1 MSRVVRFHSL
11 GGPDVLRLEE
21 REIPVPGAGEVLI
34 KVEAIGLN
42 RADVMFRTGHYLEK
56 ATPPS
61 QMGFEASGIVLATG
75 RRRLDLTYGLF
86 YPPAAFA

>member
-21 REIPVPGAGEVLI
+21 REIPEPGAGEVLI

-42 RADVMFRTGHYLEK
+42 RADVMFRTGRYLEK
-56 ATPPS
+56 ATICVPLP
-61 QMGFEASGIVLATG
+61 IK
-75 RRRLDLTYGLF
+75 
-86 YPPAAFA
+86 